1 VRSATTNFNAS
12 FSDTSNHPNHFE
24 QEITSKKELNY
35 TTMLPRISTTT
46 LRTSRLLPLTRLF
59 TTTPL
64 LTNGKR
70 MGSNPQA
77 NQPDSINA
85 NVRSDTPNTD
95 QQSSASGEEHKSGDE
110 HPAKQPDYQ
119 AEPTRK
125 TGIGGS
131 EEVKGGMEGL
141 GERGDK
147 Q

>member
-1 VRSATTNFNAS
+1 
-12 FSDTSNHPNHFE
+12 
-24 QEITSKKELNY
+24 
-35 TTMLPRISTTT
+35 
-46 LRTSRLLPLTRLF
+46 
-59 TTTPL
+59 
-64 LTNGKR
+64 

-95 QQSSASGEEHKSGDE
+95 QQSSASADEHKSGDD
-110 HPAKQPDYQ
+110 HPAKQPDHQ
-119 AEPTRK
+119 AEPSRK

-131 EEVKGGMEGL
+131 EEVKGGKEGL

>member
-1 VRSATTNFNAS
+1 
-12 FSDTSNHPNHFE
+12 
-24 QEITSKKELNY
+24 
-35 TTMLPRISTTT
+35 
-46 LRTSRLLPLTRLF
+46 
-59 TTTPL
+59 
-64 LTNGKR
+64 

-95 QQSSASGEEHKSGDE
+95 QQSNASRQEHKSGDD
-110 HPAKQPDYQ
+110 HPAKQPDHQ
-119 AEPTRK
+119 AEPSRK

-131 EEVKGGMEGL
+131 DEVKGGTEGL